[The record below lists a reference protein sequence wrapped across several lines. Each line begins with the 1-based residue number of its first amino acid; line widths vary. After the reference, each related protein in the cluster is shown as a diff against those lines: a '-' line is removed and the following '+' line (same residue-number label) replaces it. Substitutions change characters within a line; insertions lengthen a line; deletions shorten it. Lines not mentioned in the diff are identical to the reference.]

1 MTFHTI
7 DMASELFIRFFPIFF
22 LLALGFVF
30 NRTGLLPDQAVGS
43 LKNLIVMGGLPAI
56 LFLSFLT
63 MEIRLSS
70 LLLFSL
76 VFLVC
81 LLLFGAGA
89 LFQKSGLSPYP
100 LSPFFFTGF
109 EFGMVGVALFTS
121 LFGPEN
127 LPSIL
132 LLGLGHEFFIW
143 FVYAPLL
150 ESQNH
155 EKTSLK
161 RILSSFLKS
170 PIILAILSALLLNLT
185 GIYERIAPLAIS
197 RGVVESARMLS
208 QIVTPLILLT
218 IGSQLRFDR
227 IEKGAALRLIG
238 LRLVSVAAAGLALGW
253 VTNRWIMELDRMMVY
268 AFIIFFLIPP
278 PFIIPV
284 FLGKEKEKES
294 RFYNNILIIYTP
306 VTLILLMGIMAFLGI

>member
-1 MTFHTI
+1 
-7 DMASELFIRFFPIFF
+7 MASELFIRFFPVFF
-22 LLALGFVF
+22 LLTLGFVF
-30 NRTGLLPDQAVGS
+30 NRTGLLPDQAVGP
-43 LKNLIVMGGLPAI
+43 LKNLIVTGGLPAI

-63 MEIRLSS
+63 MEIHLSS

-81 LLLFGAGA
+81 LILFGAGF
-89 LFQKSGLSPYP
+89 LFWKTGLSPYP

-170 PIILAILSALLLNLT
+170 PIILAILAALFLNLS
-185 GIYERIAPLAIS
+185 GIYRQTASLAVS
-197 RGVVESARMLS
+197 RGIVESARMLS

-227 IEKGAALRLIG
+227 MEKGAALRLIG
-238 LRLVSVAAAGLALGW
+238 LRLISVALAGTALGW
-253 VTNRWIMELDRMMVY
+253 ITSRYIMELDRMMIY

-284 FLGKEKEKES
+284 FLGKGKEKES
-294 RFYNNILIIYTP
+294 RFYNNILILYTP

>member
-1 MTFHTI
+1 
-7 DMASELFIRFFPIFF
+7 MASELFIRFFPIFF

-43 LKNLIVMGGLPAI
+43 LKNLIVTGGLPAI

-63 MEIRLSS
+63 MEIHLSS

-81 LLLFGAGA
+81 LILFGAGY
-89 LFQKSGLSPYP
+89 LFWKTGLSPYP

-170 PIILAILSALLLNLT
+170 PIILAIIAALFLNLS
-185 GIYERIAPLAIS
+185 GIYRQTASLAVT
-197 RGVVESARMLS
+197 RGILESARMLS

-227 IEKGAALRLIG
+227 REKGAAVRLIG
-238 LRLVSVAAAGLALGW
+238 LRLISVALAGTALGW
-253 VTNRWIMELDRMMVY
+253 ITSRYIMELDRMMIY

-294 RFYNNILIIYTP
+294 RFYNNILILYTP